1 MNFDFL
7 TRLFRR
13 TPPNSLAAVAARL
26 DVFIR
31 KLNHMTDQADKL
43 NARADALITQNTA
56 LIGLAHG
63 LKASLDAAVANGA
76 GMTADEVQ
84 ALSDKLDAATAADA
98 AEISADTPLPPATSG
113 ATAAS

>member
-7 TRLFRR
+7 ACLFRR
-13 TPPNSLAAVAARL
+13 APPNSLAAVAARL

-31 KLNHMTDQADKL
+31 KLHHMTEQADQL
-43 NARADALITQNTA
+43 NAKADALIAQNTS

-63 LKASLDAAVANGA
+63 LKASLDAAVANGT
-76 GMTADEVQ
+76 GMTADEVK

-98 AEISADTPLPPATSG
+98 AEISADTPLPPAGT
-113 ATAAS
+113 